1 MLESL
6 YGAVVL
12 SKGSMWAPEPYM
24 RPWLRPQ
31 TNGLKAWPDN
41 SVAYIEFTGTDGV
54 PIIDRIEGDVTP
66 DAIRFRID
74 SSICDQIPAGANFE
88 IFLDT
93 NDGVWAIR
101 YGKVIRK
108 EPTYTTPLAQQGIP
122 PLIIADNFQ
131 RTALG
136 RNWLPVSGTAQMV
149 DNTSDNLPIGVAT
162 NGSKSAYRYKR
173 EFSTSGVEIGV
184 TLLNRT
190 PGTAAKTG
198 IILDGDVNYGMGL
211 VVVFETGS
219 SANRRLHLG
228 TMTSPTTFI
237 DRAPTLPLTMANNDY
252 FLIRYIPSTRALS
265 VYQGNS
271 LDPITDPWVDTT
283 AVVPHG
289 PGFRTAGWFQTRASS
304 STKGLQIVSLTA
316 KDAA

>member
-12 SKGSMWAPEPYM
+12 SKGSLWAPEPHM

-31 TNGLKAWPDN
+31 TNGLGAWPDN

-54 PIIDRIEGDVTP
+54 PIVDRIEGDVTP
-66 DAIRFRID
+66 DGIRFRID
-74 SSICDQIPAGANFE
+74 PSIADLIPAGANFE

-101 YGKVIRK
+101 YGTVIRK
-108 EPTYTTPLAQQGIP
+108 EPTLTTPLAQQGIS
-122 PLIIADNFQ
+122 PLVVADNLQ

-136 RNWLPVSGTAQMV
+136 RSWLPVSGKAQMV
-149 DNTSDNLPIGVAT
+149 DNSAANLPIGVAT
-162 NGSKSAYRYKR
+162 LGAKSAYRYKR
-173 EFSTSGVEIGV
+173 EFSTPGIELGV

-198 IILDGDVNYGMGL
+198 IVLNADVNFGIGL
-211 VVVFETGS
+211 AVVVETGS
-219 SANRRLHLG
+219 TANRLLHLA

-237 DRAPTLPLTMANNDY
+237 DRAPTVPLVVVNNDY
-252 FLIRYIPSTRALS
+252 LTIRYIPSTRSLV
-265 VYQGNS
+265 VYRG
-271 LDPITDPWVDTT
+271 TDLEPLAQWDDTT
-283 AVVPHG
+283 AIVPHG
-289 PGFRTAGWFQTRASS
+289 PGYKTAGWFQTRANSN
-304 STKGLQIVSLTA
+304 TKGLQIASITA
-316 KDAA
+316 KDSA